1 LPLNTARAATPDHS
15 ATVNDERRKERTMN
29 RMLMISNAVLWAGAI
44 FASAILG
51 GPPILTAVLLPTLA
65 ACALI
70 TIGERKTGCA

>member
-1 LPLNTARAATPDHS
+1 M
-15 ATVNDERRKERTMN
+15 EQTMN
-29 RMLMISNAVLWAGAI
+29 RMLILSNAVLWAGAI

-70 TIGERKTGCA
+70 TISERNSRCV

>member
-1 LPLNTARAATPDHS
+1 
-15 ATVNDERRKERTMN
+15 
-29 RMLMISNAVLWAGAI
+29 MISPNAVATTEHTMKRMPFVSNAILWAGAI

-70 TIGERKTGCA
+70 TLAERNARCA

>member
-1 LPLNTARAATPDHS
+1 
-15 ATVNDERRKERTMN
+15 MN

-70 TIGERKTGCA
+70 TIGERNRRCA

>member
-1 LPLNTARAATPDHS
+1 
-15 ATVNDERRKERTMN
+15 MN

-70 TIGERKTGCA
+70 TIGERGRRCA

>member
-1 LPLNTARAATPDHS
+1 MEQA
-15 ATVNDERRKERTMN
+15 MN

-70 TIGERKTGCA
+70 TIGERSSRCV